1 MICDVI
7 QTKLKMYNY
16 ISSVMQY
23 MINNYLVNDQKIF
36 SDSRPSVLELVSTQ
50 IISNTNSFSVLSK
63 TELLYH
69 FAGVTEVVFQNDIII

>member
-23 MINNYLVNDQKIF
+23 MINNYLVYDRK
-36 SDSRPSVLELVSTQ
+36 SLV
-50 IISNTNSFSVLSK
+50 ILD
-63 TELLYH
+63 L
-69 FAGVTEVVFQNDIII
+69 VF